1 MWRWRHFDLFII
13 EVWLFILE
21 IRVFWRWLQSDDWMA
36 PLLSS
41 STFENKH
48 SENHRRHISKASA
61 SEWRERVITVVQAG
75 QEHVLNATQGPVH
88 SNSKQATPVTCR
100 SIGKSNF
107 YCRVAH
113 REHQRENVYTH
124 HKRRTRGE
132 WWGSVQIY
140 RNLHTPVCKK
150 KNNVFTST
158 KKV

>member
-1 MWRWRHFDLFII
+1 MWTWRHFDLFII

-21 IRVFWRWLQSDDWMA
+21 NRVFCRWLQSDDWMA

-88 SNSKQATPVTCR
+88 SNSKQATPVTYR
-100 SIGKSNF
+100 ALGNRTFIAEWLIVNI
-107 YCRVAH
+107 
-113 REHQRENVYTH
+113 RERMYIHTTKEGQEESDEDQFRIYT
-124 HKRRTRGE
+124 RL
-132 WWGSVQIY
+132 SA
-140 RNLHTPVCKK
+140 KK
-150 KNNVFTST
+150 KRIYKY